1 MKITLPLPTRVTT
14 GFRTG
19 FIETYDADMKL
30 VGEVEIDE
38 RITAIR
44 YVPTVVFEY
53 DFQAARRAAGA
64 LRLSWKAFAAVTIIP
79 LLGGVLLMARAV
91 AGVAEVAWDE
101 IVYRFREL
109 VDELRDIH
117 EGIVSSVRHELREI
131 AAA

>member
-1 MKITLPLPTRVTT
+1 MKITLPLPQRVTT
-14 GFRTG
+14 GFRCG
-19 FIETYDADMKL
+19 FIETYDADMKF
-30 VGEVEIDE
+30 VSDVEIDE
-38 RITAIR
+38 RITELR

-91 AGVAEVAWDE
+91 AGVAEVMWDE
-101 IVYRFREL
+101 MRYRAAEL
-109 VDELRDIH
+109 MDELRDIH
-117 EGIVSSVRHELREI
+117 TGIVSSVRHELREI